1 MGFQN
6 VYWGSIV
13 FITKQSGQWRK
24 LNIDIAPRPT
34 TGVTI
39 TCTSTDPPHAG
50 QKQAQQPP

>member
-1 MGFQN
+1 MKK
-6 VYWGSIV
+6 Y
-13 FITKQSGQWRK
+13 K

-50 QKQAQQPP
+50 QKQAQQPPQMRPKLDNIIQLYIYTH